1 MLRRSLLPLAMLPW
15 AGKAQTLAD
24 NANPSGVVLSITGR
38 LDERHGKKGWAI
50 DMPTLARMPHTR
62 YPARTPWYGK
72 ARSFSGPLLRDLLQ
86 AAGARPQGPDPAVR
100 ALAVNDYRV
109 DIPLTDAMRYD
120 VIVARLIDDEP
131 IPLRDRGPLM
141 IMYPFDSQPGLRNA
155 VYYGRCAWQLQR
167 LDLL

>member
-72 ARSFSGPLLRDLLQ
+72 ARSFSGLYGSFGSS
-86 AAGARPQGPDPAVR
+86 AASRIVGP
-100 ALAVNDYRV
+100 
-109 DIPLTDAMRYD
+109 T
-120 VIVARLIDDEP
+120 
-131 IPLRDRGPLM
+131 PLM
-141 IMYPFDSQPGLRNA
+141 PS
-155 VYYGRCAWQLQR
+155 V
-167 LDLL
+167 